1 MPDIKNNQGKRK
13 LPDSRSYHRLQMQRD
28 MIVEKL
34 RERGCRITKQRLTL
48 IDIILEDD
56 CSSCKEI
63 FYKASRINSNIG
75 SATVYRMVSGL
86 EEIGAISRKNMLRVA
101 CSEDCSMEDVCTVVL
116 DDNTT
121 YHLSAREWNQ
131 VVQIGLRERG
141 YLGKRKV
148 AAITVRPCECGQE
161 DCERPACN

>member
-75 SATVYRMVSGL
+75 SATVYRMVSVL

-121 YHLSAREWNQ
+121 YHCQPENGTRWYRPGSGNAATWEKGKW
-131 VVQIGLRERG
+131 LRSR
-141 YLGKRKV
+141 
-148 AAITVRPCECGQE
+148 
-161 DCERPACN
+161 

>member
-1 MPDIKNNQGKRK
+1 MQKKFVLDLKKSLHENAGSSSAKR
-13 LPDSRSYHRLQMQRD
+13 
-28 MIVEKL
+28 E
-34 RERGCRITKQRLTL
+34 
-48 IDIILEDD
+48 
-56 CSSCKEI
+56 EI

-75 SATVYRMVSGL
+75 SATVYRMVSVL

-116 DDNTT
+116 D
-121 YHLSAREWNQ
+121 AREWNQ
-131 VVQIGLRERG
+131 VVQTGLRERG

>member
-1 MPDIKNNQGKRK
+1 
-13 LPDSRSYHRLQMQRD
+13 
-28 MIVEKL
+28 
-34 RERGCRITKQRLTL
+34 
-48 IDIILEDD
+48 
-56 CSSCKEI
+56 
-63 FYKASRINSNIG
+63 
-75 SATVYRMVSGL
+75 MVSVL